1 MTPPHGTPNPP
12 PDPPRGAGAGAR
24 ELWVWVAGT
33 GVGCLLVLLAAGRTW
48 VTVKGAGVV
57 APTGGDLSP
66 ALTPIGLAGLAGVV
80 AVLATRGV
88 GRRIVGALLA
98 LCGVGAAASAWTA
111 AGRVTVLE
119 WLRGH
124 NAVQAASGID
134 WEPVTFWPVVAVAGG
149 VLMAVGGI
157 VAVVRGGRWVGMS
170 ARYQRPD
177 GAAPKAD
184 DRSMWDA
191 LDRGD
196 DPTDSR

>member
-1 MTPPHGTPNPP
+1 M
-12 PDPPRGAGAGAR
+12 
-24 ELWVWVAGT
+24 WVAGT
-33 GVGCLLVLLAAGRTW
+33 GVGCLLVLFAASRSW
-48 VTVKGAGVV
+48 VSVKGAGVV

-88 GRRIVGALLA
+88 GRRIIGVLLA
-98 LCGVGAAASAWTA
+98 LCGVAAAASAWTA
-111 AGRVTVLE
+111 AGRATVLE

-124 NAVQAASGID
+124 NAVQAAAGIV
-134 WEPVTFWPVVAVAGG
+134 WEPVRFWPVVAVTGA
-149 VLMAVGGI
+149 VLMAAGGI
-157 VAVVRGGRWVGMS
+157 VAVVRGGRWTGMS
-170 ARYQRPD
+170 ARYERPG
-177 GAAPKAD
+177 GAAAKPD